1 MWQQNRRVIVFN
13 MYRIGVGRLI
23 VAMGCFFLLGAWGE
37 PIAGP
42 SLSLS
47 TTVIDLG
54 TVKPVDGPPQV
65 IEVRNTGTESLR
77 IDPILT
83 LCTCVEVDTPSMVVA
98 PGETGSFSIRT
109 LLATYPGNDVHG
121 KVRLYS
127 NDLAQPEVDITV
139 RAEIT
144 PEYIIEPSQLD
155 FGTVKAGV
163 TASHTFIVQPNGD
176 TPVQVERVVAS
187 RGFTATVEEIR
198 PKNGETKDRPRPYR
212 VTVTLAPGAD
222 AGPIRGTVSVF
233 TNCPR
238 IPYTEI
244 KVHGRVDGLDYSVTP
259 NVLAFGTAKAG
270 ELLGTFLVEG
280 EGIDVIE
287 ARCENTA
294 LKLTVSERPEGTGY
308 QVEVRS
314 EAHIPTGRLLET
326 VTLVLAEDELSEEMA
341 VRVFGRI
348 E

>member
-1 MWQQNRRVIVFN
+1 MFN
-13 MYRIGVGRLI
+13 MYRIRVGRLM
-23 VAMGCFFLLGAWGE
+23 VAMGCFFLLGAQGE

-65 IEVRNTGTESLR
+65 VEVRNTGTEALR
-77 IDPILT
+77 IDPISA

-127 NDLAQPEVDITV
+127 NDLTQPEVDITV
-139 RAEIT
+139 RAQIT

-155 FGTVKAGV
+155 FGTLKAGE
-163 TASHTFIVQPNGD
+163 TASRAFIVQPNGNI
-176 TPVQVERVVAS
+176 PVQVERVETS
-187 RGFTATVEEIR
+187 KGFTATVEEVR
-198 PKNGETKDRPRPYR
+198 PKKGEAEDLPQPYR
-212 VTVTLAPGAD
+212 VTVSLAPGAD
-222 AGPIRGTVSVF
+222 AGPIRGTVTVF

-238 IPYTEI
+238 IPNTEI
-244 KVHGRVDGLDYSVTP
+244 KVSGLVGGLDYSVTP

-270 ELLGTFLVEG
+270 ELLGTFLVKG
-280 EGIDVIE
+280 EGIVVTETRSD
-287 ARCENTA
+287 NTA
-294 LKLTVSERPEGTGY
+294 LKLTVSERTEGTGY

-314 EAHIPTGRLLET
+314 DALISTGRLLET
-326 VTLVLAEDELSEEMA
+326 ITLALAEGDLSEKIT